1 MENLEE
7 RISHPFGLQK
17 NSKQWTRT
25 NVKVCGIRLII
36 EVHSIT
42 EVLNQIIKQRKVN
55 KKIK

>member
-1 MENLEE
+1 MESLEE
-7 RISHPFGLQK
+7 RISHPFGSQK

-25 NVKVCGIRLII
+25 NVKVSGIRLII